1 MCSSQRSANDGI
13 LAAAEE
19 KDRFIVL
26 ISALCGC
33 IERADLSAAEDTTR
47 AVAIVDEKDTLYS
60 SLSSR

>member
-19 KDRFIVL
+19 KDWFIVL

-33 IERADLSAAEDTTR
+33 TERADVDLSAAEDTTR
-47 AVAIVDEKDTLYS
+47 AAAIVD
-60 SLSSR
+60 